1 MDWREDS
8 TSLSTLYSSS
18 SRGKLLTIR
27 VIPSSLNVPLTND
40 KLSFNLRSD
49 HSMAEVSQG
58 VKALVAKHGG
68 KNFEF
73 SASDAEAD
81 ALWQG
86 RKTALWSVL
95 GLLED
100 SKVWTTDVW

>member
-1 MDWREDS
+1 M
-8 TSLSTLYSSS
+8 
-18 SRGKLLTIR
+18 TIQL
-27 VIPSSLNVPLTND
+27 ILASLNVPLTND
-40 KLSFNLRSD
+40 KLSPNFRSD
-49 HSMAEVSQG
+49 HSMTEVAQG
-58 VKALVAKHGG
+58 VKALVSKHGG

-95 GLLED
+95 GLLEN
-100 SKVWTTDVW
+100 SRVWTTDVW